1 MEVTGLVIFD
11 MDGVIFD
18 SERACMEELRK
29 VMREHGYVL
38 TDDIYISTIG
48 LTGEALKNKMQS
60 FYGQDYPFKEI
71 SSKARQRVSLLAEE
85 GKIEVKKGIP
95 QLLEFLRQKGKLCS
109 VASSTKSC
117 YVDAYLRAAGI
128 REYFKTITGGEEVE
142 NSKPAPDIFIR
153 ACRKE
158 NILPHEAIVIEDSP
172 NGVRAALSAG
182 IRVICIPDLAAPETA
197 LAEMAELV
205 ASDAFEAEKYLKD
218 NM

>member
-18 SERACMEELRK
+18 SERAFMEELRK

-60 FYGQDYPFKEI
+60 FYGQDYPFKE
-71 SSKARQRVSLLAEE
+71 
-85 GKIEVKKGIP
+85 IP